1 MPAGTTIAPVGAVAG
16 PLRSEVFPQIF
27 AGGELGHDPF
37 ETGRVVVVVVA
48 VVGGAVVAGGALVVV
63 VVAGFVVG
71 AVAVVVAAVVVAGA
85 VLVGAGSALV
95 GGEVAVLVGE
105 TVGVDVMPLL
115 ETVKSPRRRDVVPS
129 DQVSKTSTR

>member
-63 VVAGFVVG
+63 VAGFVVG
-71 AVAVVVAAVVVAGA
+71 AVAVVVAAMVVAGA